1 MFDTT
6 ARDYANYRRREASLP
21 NLAARYREQWEQ
33 TRMLDRLERQAAVE
47 RARLGLGSRPA
58 ILQP

>member
-6 ARDYANYRRREASLP
+6 ARDYADYRRREAALP
-21 NLAARYREQWEQ
+21 NLAAHYREQWEQ
-33 TRMLDRLERQAAVE
+33 VRALDRLERQAAIE
-47 RARLGLGSRPA
+47 RARLGISPKPA

>member
-6 ARDYANYRRREASLP
+6 VHDYADYRRREAALP
-21 NLAARYREQWEQ
+21 NLAARYREEREQ
-33 TRMLDRLERQAAVE
+33 ARSLDRLERQTAVE
-47 RARLGLGSRPA
+47 RARLGISQEPA